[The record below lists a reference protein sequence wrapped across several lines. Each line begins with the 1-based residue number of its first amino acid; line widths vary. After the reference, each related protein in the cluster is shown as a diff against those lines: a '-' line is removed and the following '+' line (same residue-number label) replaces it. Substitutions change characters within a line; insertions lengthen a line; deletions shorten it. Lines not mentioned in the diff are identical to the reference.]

1 MLLLLLPLPV
11 LWSEE
16 VMLALW
22 LISLIKLKLIYPEFT
37 SKQDC
42 QRVNATSEFAFIIHD
57 RN

>member
-1 MLLLLLPLPV
+1 
-11 LWSEE
+11 
-16 VMLALW
+16 MLALW